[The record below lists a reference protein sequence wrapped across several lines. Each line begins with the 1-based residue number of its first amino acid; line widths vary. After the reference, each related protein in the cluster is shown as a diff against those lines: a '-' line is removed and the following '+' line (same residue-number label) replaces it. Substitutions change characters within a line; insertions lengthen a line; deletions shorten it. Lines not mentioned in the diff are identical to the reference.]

1 MKMKYYKGIYRKN
14 SQKWLGWSI
23 LDFYY
28 NINQN
33 PSEKEE
39 HLLELLTENYFLIQ
53 EIKAY

>member
-39 HLLELLTENYFLIQ
+39 NLLELLTENYFLIQ